1 MESNKTTHAD
11 YEYDLN
17 SKYGQLKRQHKKIT
31 AQLQQQRE
39 RVEKLETALNT
50 IWIDPMTIKL
60 AQEIAGNALAVDDCL
75 VKAALKE
82 LEATDA

>member
-1 MESNKTTHAD
+1 MAKVEDILT
-11 YEYDLN
+11 
-17 SKYGQLKRQHKKIT
+17 
-31 AQLQQQRE
+31 E

-50 IWIDPMTIKL
+50 IWIGPMTIKL

-82 LEATDA
+82 QEAKGERS